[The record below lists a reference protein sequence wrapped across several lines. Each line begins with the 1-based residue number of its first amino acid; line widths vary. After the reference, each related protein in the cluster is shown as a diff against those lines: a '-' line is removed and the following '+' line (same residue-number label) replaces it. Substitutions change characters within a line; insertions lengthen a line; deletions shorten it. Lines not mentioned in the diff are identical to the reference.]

1 MKTFFNIKTVFNK
14 NFKEFLAVLAF
25 TTLCAGVNS
34 ANAAHSVTTIAVIDA
49 EKVLKESLAMT
60 DIQNKV
66 VKKQEEYQKEVN
78 KKQNS
83 LEEEKRKIESKKNT
97 LSKEKFAKE
106 EQVFNK
112 KVEDFKNYVEKRQN
126 TLQKSSLE
134 AVSKVNEVLKKV
146 VSDIAK
152 EKSFQVVLN
161 NSQAIFYEESI
172 DISVDVISKLNKAIE
187 KVEVKFE

>member
-1 MKTFFNIKTVFNK
+1 MKTFFSAKTVFNK
-14 NFKEFLAVLAF
+14 SFKKFLAVLAL
-25 TTLCAGVNS
+25 TTLCLNVNS
-34 ANAAHSVTTIAVIDA
+34 ANAAHNIAVIDA
-49 EKVLKESLAMT
+49 EKVLKESLAMN

-78 KKQNS
+78 KKQTG

-112 KVEDFKNYVEKRQN
+112 KVEDFKVYVEKRQ
-126 TLQKSSLE
+126 TILQKSSLE

-161 NSQAIFYEESI
+161 NSQAIFYEDSL

-187 KVEVKFE
+187 KVEVKFD